1 MFQALYTLE
10 ENVFIGAPTGS
21 GKTICVEFALMRL
34 WSKSELLR
42 VVCVEPYQE
51 MVDLRVR
58 EWKTKFGSVQGGKE
72 ILSLTGEM
80 SADLRLLEKGDVL
93 VCTLAQVR
101 FSL

>member
-1 MFQALYTLE
+1 
-10 ENVFIGAPTGS
+10 
-21 GKTICVEFALMRL
+21 MRL
-34 WSKSELLR
+34 WSESESLR

-58 EWKTKFGSVQGGKE
+58 EWKTKFGSIQGGKE
-72 ILSLTGEM
+72 ILSLMGET

-93 VCTLAQVR
+93 VCMPAQVR